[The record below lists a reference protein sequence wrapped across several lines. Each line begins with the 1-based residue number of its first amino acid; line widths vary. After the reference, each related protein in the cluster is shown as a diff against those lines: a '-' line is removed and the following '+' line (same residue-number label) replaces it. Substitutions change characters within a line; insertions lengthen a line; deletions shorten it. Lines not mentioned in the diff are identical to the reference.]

1 MWLRLINLNFMTI
14 NLRKKCSKEWLKET
28 KLNRKPRPSKR
39 AKAGRSSSQQKRL
52 QVSLLKSSSRQAH
65 WHLRTALYQHKPK
78 NSSSRVS
85 SRYKNQSKSKFM
97 RRKNKNLSSQTRSK
111 SKRGERRE
119 KRNWSSN
126 KARLRLSKK
135 LDFIILVSFKC
146 NL

>member
-1 MWLRLINLNFMTI
+1 
-14 NLRKKCSKEWLKET
+14 
-28 KLNRKPRPSKR
+28 
-39 AKAGRSSSQQKRL
+39 
-52 QVSLLKSSSRQAH
+52 
-65 WHLRTALYQHKPK
+65 
-78 NSSSRVS
+78 
-85 SRYKNQSKSKFM
+85 M